1 MREFELYDL
10 FTQAACRL
18 MNIIENISFD
28 FKRDGTW
35 MVSELAGTVEA
46 CRVDLPARSDR
57 EAVGSNVFD

>member
-28 FKRDGTW
+28 FRRDVTW

-46 CRVDLPARSDR
+46 RGADLQSRSDR